1 MTLAGRRT
9 FVGFGF
15 GPIQTGLFLAE
26 AFASGRFG
34 RLVVAEIMP
43 DLVAAIRRTEG
54 RFCINIAHPDRVEV
68 VTVGPVEIA
77 NPTSELDHQLL
88 VHAIAMADEIATAL
102 PSVEYY
108 VSEGLGSVHRLLA
121 EGLREKAREAGPLAV
136 IYTAENNNHAAKT
149 LEALVLAE
157 VPQAERAAV
166 AVRVRFLNTVIGKM
180 SQVVSDPQEIRD
192 YGLVPLSPELP
203 RAVLVEAFNRI
214 LVSKIR
220 FDDRF
225 VRGITV
231 FEEKEDL
238 LPFEE
243 AKLYGHNATH
253 ALCGYLGALAGVHRV
268 ADLGT
273 VPGLVPLI
281 RAAFIEES
289 GEALIRKHRGVDPLF
304 TQAGYSRYA
313 EDLLERMMNPLLRD
327 TIERVTRDTV
337 RKLGWDDRLIGT
349 MRLALTQDVQ
359 PRRYALGAAAALA
372 VLHPALLDGDGTVDA
387 ILGSIWKAAVDEQR
401 AIIQAIE
408 AAFGALRAW
417 RDANL
422 QNPQK
427 LEYW

>member
-15 GPIQTGLFLAE
+15 GPIQTGLFLSE
-26 AFASGRFG
+26 AFTSGGFG
-34 RLVVAEIMP
+34 RLVVAEIVP
-43 DLVAAIRRTEG
+43 DWVAAIRRAEG
-54 RFCINIAHPDRVEV
+54 RFCVNIAHRDRVEV
-68 VTVGPVEIA
+68 VTVGPLEMA
-77 NPTSELDHQLL
+77 DPALKLDRQLL
-88 VHAIAMADEIATAL
+88 MQAIAMADEIATAL

-108 VSEGLGSVHRLLA
+108 VSEGPGSVHRLLA
-121 EGLREKAREAGPLAV
+121 RGLRAKARKAGPLAV
-136 IYTAENNNHAAKT
+136 IYAAENNNHAAET
-149 LEALVLAE
+149 LETLVLAE

-166 AVRVRFLNTVIGKM
+166 AARVRFLNTVIGKM
-180 SQVVSDPQEIRD
+180 CQLVSDPQEVRD

-253 ALCGYLGALAGVHRV
+253 ALSGYLGALARVHRV
-268 ADLGT
+268 VDLGT
-273 VPGLVPLI
+273 VPGLVLLI

-313 EDLLERMMNPLLRD
+313 EDLLERMMNPLLRG

-337 RKLGWDDRLIGT
+337 RKLSWDDRLIGT
-349 MRLALTQDVQ
+349 MRLTLAQGIQ

-372 VLHPALLDGDGTVDA
+372 ALHPPILDGDGTVDA
-387 ILGSIWKAAVDEQR
+387 ILGSIWNAAVDEQR

-408 AAFGALRAW
+408 AAFWA
-417 RDANL
+417 
-422 QNPQK
+422 
-427 LEYW
+427 

>member
-15 GPIQTGLFLAE
+15 GPIQAGLFLAE

-54 RFCINIAHPDRVEV
+54 RFCVNIAHPDRVEV
-68 VTVGPVEIA
+68 VTIGPIEVA
-77 NPTSELDHQLL
+77 DPTSELDRQLL
-88 VHAIAMADEIATAL
+88 VRAIALADEIATAL
-102 PSVEYY
+102 PSVERY
-108 VSEGLGSVHRLLA
+108 VSDGPGSVHRLLA

-136 IYTAENNNHAAKT
+136 IYTAENNNHAAET
-149 LEALVLAE
+149 LEALVLE
-157 VPQAERAAV
+157 VVPQAERV
-166 AVRVRFLNTVIGKM
+166 AVSTRVCFLNTVIGKM

-192 YGLVPLSPELP
+192 YGLEPLSSELS

-214 LVSKIR
+214 LVSRIR
-220 FDDRF
+220 FDNRF
-225 VRGITV
+225 VRGISV

-253 ALCGYLGALAGVHRV
+253 ALGGYLGALAGINRFCDLV
-268 ADLGT
+268 AI
-273 VPGLVPLI
+273 PGLVPLI

-349 MRLALTQDVQ
+349 MRLTLAQGIQ

-372 VLHPALLDGDGTVDA
+372 ALHPPILDGDGTVDA

-401 AIIQAIE
+401 AINQAIE
-408 AAFGALRAW
+408 AALGALRAW
-417 RDANL
+417 RVANFH
-422 QNPQK
+422 NPQW